1 MNLKVYRPR
10 NGSYSPTHHIFTSL
24 SPISVLPF
32 PPFFGRYDVHQSS
45 SEYTFCCEFV
55 PGGDLHTRLRKVKK
69 FEFSETRFYIS
80 EVVLMLEYLHE
91 KSIVYRD
98 LKPENLMIDR
108 FGHLKLI
115 DFGFAKKL
123 VPGDRTCTICGTP
136 DYVAPECI
144 LGETSGYDVRV
155 DYWALGVLTFELMV
169 GIPPFLGLDTIEKYK
184 VNRVR
189 LVGEAVTFFFLPFFL
204 PSSPFFLFF
213 FLLFF
218 FSSPLFF
225 STPLFFLLPFF
236 SLSPQNIVGLSYRIP
251 DTMPQSASDFISS
264 LLVLNPQARL
274 GCTGVD
280 DIKGHPFFG
289 DVDWNKVMRKD
300 VRPPFVPSLGKE
312 NDCQYFNDISETS
325 ISF

>member
-1 MNLKVYRPR
+1 MKDKISKKHLVYKTQKIDPNDKRQQKHVESER
-10 NGSYSPTHHIFTSL
+10 EVL
-24 SPISVLPF
+24 SELNFQFIVEL
-32 PPFFGRYDVHQSS
+32 YDVHQSS

-184 VNRVR
+184 TRCLNQLPILSR
-189 LVGEAVTFFFLPFFL
+189 LC
-204 PSSPFFLFF
+204 LF
-213 FLLFF
+213 
-218 FSSPLFF
+218 
-225 STPLFFLLPFF
+225 
-236 SLSPQNIVGLSYRIP
+236 
-251 DTMPQSASDFISS
+251 
-264 LLVLNPQARL
+264 
-274 GCTGVD
+274 
-280 DIKGHPFFG
+280 
-289 DVDWNKVMRKD
+289 
-300 VRPPFVPSLGKE
+300 
-312 NDCQYFNDISETS
+312 
-325 ISF
+325 